1 MTLRSLLV
9 VLLAGFALTVF
20 AQSGEENRQASP
32 YGTERTHAV
41 EDIQLFPN
49 PAPEYVHVRLGSLKS
64 SNVKLSVLNVIG
76 SELNPEVETVND
88 HEMRVRVKELA
99 PGYYFL
105 AVKDESTRFK
115 GIYKF
120 LKP

>member
-1 MTLRSLLV
+1 V
-9 VLLAGFALTVF
+9 ILLAGFALTVF
-20 AQSGEENRQASP
+20 AQSGDENRQTSP
-32 YGTERTHAV
+32 YGTERTSAV

-76 SELNPEVETVND
+76 SELHPEVETVND